1 VLDVDCKPNREGVK
15 APGFE
20 SLAELEERNGKLPRT
35 YTVRTPSGGTHFY
48 FNVEAPPEWL
58 TNSAGKLG
66 PGLDVRA
73 GGKGYVAAPGTT
85 LPEGGYELV
94 DDVDPAPCPPW
105 LLAALKPAKRA
116 PEAAANLLPSVGVP
130 AVDRYAQR
138 ALESATAKV
147 ATAAEGGR
155 NDTLNAEAFGLYRLV
170 GAGRL
175 QEAHVT
181 TAMQR
186 AATGCGLDSAEI
198 QRTLASARERG
209 LASPNTEGVPKAA
222 DGLAL
227 PRMVIAATAG
237 EARRE
242 TPRALPS
249 SLLPVPSLPLGA
261 LPGAFGDWIGD
272 VSERSNCPPDYV
284 ALPMLVGAGML
295 LARHCALRP
304 KRLDSWAV
312 IPNVW
317 GCIVGPPGAMKSPA
331 MKQGLF
337 ALDRMEQAARASYVA
352 AMQAFNV
359 EAAAEKLRAE
369 ESAKA
374 ARKALAKDR
383 DADVRHLL
391 TPDDADKTPGET
403 RYLVTDA
410 TVEKLGEILAANPG
424 GVVYARDELGS
435 LFRTLAREEQA
446 AARGFLLTAW
456 DGGRYR
462 FDRITRG
469 TVEIPNAR
477 VAVIGSIQPGPLS
490 AMVREASGT
499 GDDGLLQRPLFA
511 WPDQSG
517 QWTDVD
523 RFPNSTARNAVLS
536 VFDKLRHGPPFAC
549 EQEAFPDGQP
559 DGLPF
564 VRLDDDARE
573 LFLEWRAANETVT
586 RDETTPP
593 GLSAALSKYRKHT
606 PALALIVHALDG
618 GTGEVTRL
626 AMLKARTLA
635 DYFESHTRRVFDS
648 GRRPMIEAARAILRR
663 LERGDLPAEG
673 FTLRDVY
680 RAGWSGLTDRPTV
693 ADAVAML
700 GDYGHLDAER
710 IDTQGRPSE
719 VFAWRRSE

>member
-1 VLDVDCKPNREGVK
+1 MDASNRPPEGRKHGAARLFGHVRAHGFTENVMHPYVTADGAEAFTVVRMKHPTWRELPEDERARITAELGSLKPDDGGKIVRSMHLQGSRYVPKRPESLPDGWPLYGLDKVLNSADDVPVFVVEGEGCANALHKLDMVATTSGSASSDGGADWRPLAGRRVILWPDLDKPGAEYAERVRARLSALGAVCEVIDVD
-15 APGFE
+15 
-20 SLAELEERNGKLPRT
+20 T
-35 YTVRTPSGGTHFY
+35 
-48 FNVEAPPEWL
+48 
-58 TNSAGKLG
+58 LG
-66 PGLDVRA
+66 
-73 GGKGYVAAPGTT
+73 
-85 LPEGGYELV
+85 LPEKG
-94 DDVDPAPCPPW
+94 D
-105 LLAALKPAKRA
+105 
-116 PEAAANLLPSVGVP
+116 
-130 AVDRYAQR
+130 AVDWIKANP
-138 ALESATAKV
+138 S
-147 ATAAEGGR
+147 ATAAE
-155 NDTLNAEAFGLYRLV
+155 V
-170 GAGRL
+170 
-175 QEAHVT
+175 
-181 TAMQR
+181 
-186 AATGCGLDSAEI
+186 
-198 QRTLASARERG
+198 
-209 LASPNTEGVPKAA
+209 
-222 DGLAL
+222 LAL
-227 PRMVIAATAG
+227 PRMVIHATGG
-237 EARRE
+237 EARSDA
-242 TPRALPS
+242 PRPLPS
-249 SLLPVPSLPLGA
+249 ALLPVLPLPLDA

-272 VSERSNCPPDYV
+272 VSERSTCPPDYV

-295 LARHCALRP
+295 LARHCAMRP
-304 KRLDSWAV
+304 KRRDSWAV
-312 IPNVW
+312 IPNIW

-337 ALDRMEQAARASYVA
+337 ALDRMEQAARSDYMT
-352 AMQAFNV
+352 AMQAFDAD
-359 EAAAEKLRAE
+359 AAAEKLRAE
-369 ESAKA
+369 VAAKSARA
-374 ARKALAKDR
+374 ALVKDR

-391 TPDDADKTPGET
+391 TPAEAIAAPAET
-403 RYLVTDA
+403 RFLVTDA
-410 TVEKLGEILAANPG
+410 TVEKLGEILADNPG

-523 RFPNSTARNAVLS
+523 RFPNSTARNAVLT
-536 VFDKLRHGPPFAC
+536 VFDQLRHAPPFAC
-549 EQEAFPDGQP
+549 QQEAFPDGQP

-564 VRLDDDARE
+564 VRLDDAAWE
-573 LFLEWRAANETVT
+573 LFLEWRGSLEAMT
-586 RDETTPP
+586 RDDATPP

-618 GTGEVTRL
+618 GSGDVTGA
-626 AMLKARTLA
+626 AMLKALA
-635 DYFESHTRRVFDS
+635 LSEYFESHTRRVFDS
-648 GRRPMIEAARAILRR
+648 GRRPMIEAARAILWR
-663 LERGDLPAEG
+663 LERGDLSAEG

-680 RAGWSGLTDRPTV
+680 RAGWSGLGDRATV

-719 VFAWRRSE
+719 VFVWRRSE